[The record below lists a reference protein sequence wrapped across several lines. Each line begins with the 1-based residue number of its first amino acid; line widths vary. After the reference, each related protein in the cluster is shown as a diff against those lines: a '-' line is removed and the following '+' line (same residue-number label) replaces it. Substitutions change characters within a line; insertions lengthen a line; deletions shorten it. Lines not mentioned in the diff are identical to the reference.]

1 MVNCSMEKTMKGFFD
16 RETLDILGLVLLLTA
31 VYLAIVLVGFKQ
43 FLRFSK
49 KEQSRRIRPEDAEA
63 VRKEIE
69 LDPFGKT

>member
-1 MVNCSMEKTMKGFFD
+1 MKGFFD
-16 RETLDILGLVLLLTA
+16 RETLDILGLVLLLTG

-49 KEQSRRIRPEDAEA
+49 KEQSRRIRPEDAGA